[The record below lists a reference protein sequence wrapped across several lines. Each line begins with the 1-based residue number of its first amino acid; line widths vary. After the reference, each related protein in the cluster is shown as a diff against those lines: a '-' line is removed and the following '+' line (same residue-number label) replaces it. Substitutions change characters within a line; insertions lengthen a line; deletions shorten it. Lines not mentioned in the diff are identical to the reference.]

1 MRTFKCVSVVKDE
14 DGCPLFLRPS
24 HGKSLICLKY
34 NSNPPSVPLSQPRAD
49 NQNRPPRMEETDVWK
64 RLIALALFATMLVVG
79 ATGYSALKAP
89 AAASGPIQS
98 VALQVSNSSGS
109 ATSAA
114 TDSALTLFT
123 IQPGSSHASFQLDEV
138 LRGEAKTVV
147 GQTNQ
152 VSGQIAVNLDDP
164 SSAQVGTILVNARTL
179 VTDDTQRN
187 NVIANFIL
195 STDQNEYIS
204 FTPTAISGLSRTA
217 TIGAPQNV
225 QLTGQLT
232 IRRRQP

>member
-1 MRTFKCVSVVKDE
+1 
-14 DGCPLFLRPS
+14 
-24 HGKSLICLKY
+24 
-34 NSNPPSVPLSQPRAD
+34 
-49 NQNRPPRMEETDVWK
+49 
-64 RLIALALFATMLVVG
+64 MLVVG

-89 AAASGPIQS
+89 TAASGPIQS

-109 ATSAA
+109 ATGAA
-114 TDSALTLFT
+114 TVSALTLFT

-147 GQTNQ
+147 GQTDQ

-187 NVIANFIL
+187 NVISNFIL

-204 FTPTAISGLSRTA
+204 FAPTGISGLSGTA
-217 TIGAPQNV
+217 TIGAPQSV

-232 IRRRQP
+232 IRGVSREVTFNATVIPVSASEIDGTANTTVRFADWGISIPSVPFVAGVSDTAQLQLTFVATSA